1 MTTTEEKK
9 KGPGTALAP
18 YRPTPLAIPDAS
30 VGSIEEYIRAANR
43 APILTPEREKELA
56 ERLRDTGDM
65 EAAGELVMSH
75 LRLVVSIARQYQG
88 YGLPFGDLI
97 QEGNIGLMKAVKRF
111 DPNNGARLVTFAMT
125 WIKAE
130 IQEYV
135 LRNWR
140 LVKVATTKSQRKLF
154 FNLRKLKDDTKLL
167 GVDDANKIA
176 QQLDVK
182 PAEVFEM
189 EKRMLGSDVEID
201 EPSGNEDNNVS
212 PAEWLTD
219 ERDTP
224 ESTIARGNYENT
236 IENALPEAV
245 KKLDSR
251 SRRIIEARWLYN
263 DQDGSKGATLADLAK
278 EMGVSQERIRQLE
291 KKAFSTLKTYLEEDR
306 DV

>member
-1 MTTTEEKK
+1 MRQMNLQIKCNSK
-9 KGPGTALAP
+9 NSFYL
-18 YRPTPLAIPDAS
+18 
-30 VGSIEEYIRAANR
+30 NR
-43 APILTPEREKELA
+43 DDIQEAYFADVRQFPILDEKEEHDLLYKVQNGKTKKEREDAKK
-56 ERLRDTGDM
+56 
-65 EAAGELVMSH
+65 
-75 LRLVVSIARQYQG
+75 RLVECNLRFVISIAKKLG
-88 YGLPFGDLI
+88 NPDNFLDLVN
-97 QEGNIGLMKAVKRF
+97 EGNIGLMKAVKRF
-111 DPNNGARLVTFAMT
+111 NPNNGARLVTFAMT
-125 WIKAE
+125 WIKSE

-167 GVDDANKIA
+167 GTSEAEKIA
-176 QQLDVK
+176 ETLDVK

-201 EPSGNEDNNVS
+201 EPSGGAEEGTAPS
-212 PAEWLTD
+212 EWLTD

-224 ESTIARGNYENT
+224 ENTIARGVYENT
-236 IENALPEAV
+236 IENRLPEAV
-245 KKLDSR
+245 KKLDDR

-278 EMGVSQERIRQLE
+278 EMGVSQERVRQLE
-291 KKAFSTLKTYLEEDR
+291 KKAFATLKTYLKEDK

>member
-1 MTTTEEKK
+1 MTTDEK
-9 KGPGTALAP
+9 TALAP
-18 YRPTPLAIPDAS
+18 YKPTPLAIPDAS
-30 VGSIEEYIRAANR
+30 LGSLEEYIRAANK
-43 APILTPEREKELA
+43 APILSAEREHELA
-56 ERLRDTGDM
+56 VRLQEHGDM

-75 LRLVVSIARQYQG
+75 LRLVISIARQYQG

-111 DPNNGARLVTFAMT
+111 NPNNGARLVTFAMT
-125 WIKAE
+125 WIKSE

-167 GVDDANKIA
+167 GTSEAEKIA
-176 QQLDVK
+176 ETLDVK
-182 PAEVFEM
+182 PSEVFEM

-201 EPSGNEDNNVS
+201 EPSGGTDEGMAPS
-212 PAEWLTD
+212 EWLTD

-224 ESTIARGNYENT
+224 ENT
-236 IENALPEAV
+236 IENRLPEAV
-245 KKLDSR
+245 KKLDDR

-278 EMGVSQERIRQLE
+278 EMGVSQERVRQLE
-291 KKAFSTLKTYLEEDR
+291 KKAFATLKTYLKEDK

>member
-1 MTTTEEKK
+1 
-9 KGPGTALAP
+9 
-18 YRPTPLAIPDAS
+18 
-30 VGSIEEYIRAANR
+30 
-43 APILTPEREKELA
+43 
-56 ERLRDTGDM
+56 
-65 EAAGELVMSH
+65 
-75 LRLVVSIARQYQG
+75 
-88 YGLPFGDLI
+88 
-97 QEGNIGLMKAVKRF
+97 
-111 DPNNGARLVTFAMT
+111 MT
-125 WIKAE
+125 WVKSE

-167 GVDDANKIA
+167 GTSEAEKIA
-176 QQLDVK
+176 ETLDVK

-201 EPSGNEDNNVS
+201 EPSGGAEEGTAPS
-212 PAEWLTD
+212 EWLTD

-224 ESTIARGNYENT
+224 ENTIARGVYENT
-236 IENALPEAV
+236 IENRLPEAV
-245 KKLDSR
+245 KKLDDR

-278 EMGVSQERIRQLE
+278 EMGVSQERVRQLE
-291 KKAFSTLKTYLEEDR
+291 KKAFATLKTYLKEDK